1 MPRLTLA
8 LAALLSAGAVQLHA
22 QDFTL
27 TASDLADSAALAASM
42 PRLASQLLGQYE
54 ERDRRTYLDTRF
66 RLQMV
71 AGRYRAAAASLAAL
85 HALRVTRGSHATA
98 QERATN
104 VQYQLYVAAMARA
117 ASGKRAFAATLPQAF
132 RAKIGALDNRISAM
146 VMREFNVVTSADFE
160 FPLRRAMA
168 AQQGKSSIPLADALR
183 LVRSY
188 QQFDVYRALGPF
200 ASALVRA
207 EDARRYV
214 IERDVLVTTP
224 EGAKICALI
233 VRPRRA
239 PVKRPTLLEFT
250 IYADS
255 TPMLN
260 EARRS
265 ASNGYVG
272 VEGMTRGKGCSP
284 DAPVPYEHDGADAAA
299 LIDWIAA
306 QPWSDGQVG
315 MFAGSYDGFTQWAA
329 AKHMPAALKALM
341 PSVTAAPG
349 IDVPMEGNVFQSFV
363 YYWPLYAAGGHEMYD
378 SLLTNRERWQKLFHD
393 WYVSGRAYRDL
404 DKIDGTPN
412 PFFDKWLEHPLYDE
426 FWQSMIPYREEF
438 AKIDI
443 PVLTTT
449 GYYDGGEVGA
459 LYYVAQH
466 YEYNPSANHYLVIGP
481 YDHIRG
487 QRGTTTSLGDEI
499 DVLDGYRLDSAAHI
513 DLGELRYQWFDYTLK
528 GRAKPAL
535 LKDRI
540 NYEVMGANLWR
551 HAPSLAAMSPD
562 SARYY
567 LGAARAESLY
577 ALTDAPALADTFVEQ
592 HVDLADRTD
601 IDHVFVGGSTVDT
614 DLDQLNSV
622 SFVSEPLAA
631 ATEVS
636 GLFSGHLD
644 FITNKRDFDISIN
657 LYELTPEKK
666 YIALAYYMV
675 RASSAKDRT
684 HRELLQSGAPQQL
697 DFTSGRLASQL
708 LAKGSRVIAQFTVL
722 KQTNVQ
728 LNYGTGKD
736 VSDETIADAGA
747 PLSIRWSTQSYIELP
762 VRR

>member
-1 MPRLTLA
+1 MPRLTLV
-8 LAALLSAGAVQLHA
+8 LAALLSAGAIQLHA

-27 TASDLADSAALAASM
+27 AESDLADSAALAASM

-71 AGRYRAAAASLAAL
+71 AGRYREAAASLAAL
-85 HALRVTRGSHATA
+85 HALRVARGSRTTA
-98 QERATN
+98 QDRATN
-104 VQYQLYVAAMARA
+104 LQYEIYVAAMARA
-117 ASGKRAFAATLPQAF
+117 ASGTRAFAATLPQAF
-132 RAKIGALDNRISAM
+132 HARVGALDDRISAM

-160 FPLRRAMA
+160 FPLRRATT

-183 LVRSY
+183 LLRSY

-200 ASALVRA
+200 ASALVHA
-207 EDARRYV
+207 EDERRYV
-214 IERDVLVTTP
+214 IDRDVLVTTP

-239 PVKRPTLLEFT
+239 PMKRPALLEFT

-272 VEGMTRGKGCSP
+272 IEGMTRGKGCSP

-378 SLLTNRERWQKLFHD
+378 SLLNDRERWQKLFQE

-412 PFFDKWLEHPLYDE
+412 PFFDKWLDHPSYDA

-449 GYYDGGEVGA
+449 GYYDGGEIGA
-459 LYYVAQH
+459 LYYLAQH
-466 YEYNPSANHYLVIGP
+466 YEYNRNANHYLVIGP

-499 DVLDGYRLDSAAHI
+499 DVLDGYTLDSAAHI
-513 DLGELRYQWFDYTLK
+513 DLGELRYRWFDYTLK

-551 HAPSLAAMSPD
+551 HAPSLAAMSPG

-577 ALTDAPALADTFVEQ
+577 SLTDAPAPADTFVEQ
-592 HVDLADRTD
+592 RIDLADRTD
-601 IDHVFVGGSTVDT
+601 IGHVFVGGSTVDT

-622 SFVSEPLAA
+622 GFVSEPLAA

-675 RASSAKDRT
+675 RASYVKDRT
-684 HRELLQSGAPQQL
+684 HRELLQRGAPQQL
-697 DFTSGRLASQL
+697 DFTSGRLASKL

-736 VSDETIADAGA
+736 VSDETSADAGA